1 MLIKA
6 NPNNF
11 LEKDKDIINPIIRDF
26 KQLVMLDYRNRPRF
40 SNIIPVYHYNT
51 IFFVNINSFIQ
62 NNSILANNIRKDVY
76 SLLQTSKKI
85 LSIGGE
91 SYMYTINMN
100 CNFITNNKMIFNDFM
115 INKKIKKSNIKGYIV
130 DYNKYKINDS
140 YDTILLNLSKLN
152 YNIITQL
159 NNKNIKKIIII
170 SCHHNDFWKKTKN
183 LTKFKLSK
191 RIKYLDKK
199 SKYFIT
205 VNLFLSTY
213 SSKLMD

>member
-11 LEKDKDIINPIIRDF
+11 LEKDKHMINPIIRNC
-26 KQLVMLDYRNRPRF
+26 KHLVMLDYRNRPRF
-40 SNIIPVYHYNT
+40 SNTIPIYHHNN

-62 NNSILANNIRKDVY
+62 NNSILANNIRKNVY
-76 SLLQTSKKI
+76 NLLQTSKNI

-91 SYMYTINMN
+91 SYMYTININ
-100 CNFITNNKMIFNDFM
+100 GDFITNNQMIFNDFI
-115 INKKIKKSNIKGYIV
+115 INKKINKSNIKGYIV

-140 YDTILLNLSKLN
+140 YDTILMNLSKLN

-183 LTKFKLSK
+183 LTKYKLSQ
-191 RIKYLDKK
+191 RIKYLDNK

-205 VNLFLSTY
+205 VNLFLST
-213 SSKLMD
+213 SPSKLMD